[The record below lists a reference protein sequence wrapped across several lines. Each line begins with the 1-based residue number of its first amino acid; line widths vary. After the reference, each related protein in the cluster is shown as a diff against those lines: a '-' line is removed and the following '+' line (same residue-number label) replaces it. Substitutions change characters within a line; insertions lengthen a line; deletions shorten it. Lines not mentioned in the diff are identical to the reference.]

1 MPPACQHSHDAP
13 DCLLSRLLFANGG
26 GGGTRAGGV
35 GGTGAAAPQIGRL
48 MGKGSGGRGGD
59 LSYDPVGKQLVAGG
73 GGGAG
78 GRGGE
83 LLQSCLCTMFVSGM
97 QMHICRRCWGLLDP
111 AGWYAQHCWSL
122 VQLLSVGL

>member
-1 MPPACQHSHDAP
+1 
-13 DCLLSRLLFANGG
+13 
-26 GGGTRAGGV
+26 
-35 GGTGAAAPQIGRL
+35 

-83 LLQSCLCTMFVSGM
+83 LLQSCLCTMFVSVCRCISAGGAGVCWTQLGGM
-97 QMHICRRCWGLLDP
+97 LSI
-111 AGWYAQHCWSL
+111 AGP
-122 VQLLSVGL
+122 